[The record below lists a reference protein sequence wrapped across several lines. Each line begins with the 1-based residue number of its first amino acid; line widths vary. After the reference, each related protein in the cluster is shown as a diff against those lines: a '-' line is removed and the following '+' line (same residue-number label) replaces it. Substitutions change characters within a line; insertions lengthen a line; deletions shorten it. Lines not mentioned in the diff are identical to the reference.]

1 MQTQINVADV
11 LQALDRITG
20 GRVITGISDLSSGK
34 NPYVVVKSSNIPGK
48 EVCELPGLVF
58 GDQSKPVKKL
68 AVAMTLTESVI
79 ELAGGTEVDAI
90 VAHHPV
96 ADAASSG
103 GVPLKYYLSLYN
115 LAVFELHEAFHG
127 LHPGIP
133 FIHGHRTYKVDVAY
147 GGVPGNVI
155 FFGKALPEISTV
167 RDILERLESF
177 SGRSQ
182 EQEMLS
188 SEMDIRGCR
197 DICEA
202 VIANGPLLFNGKED
216 SPVGTVIHITPH
228 GGLTPAQLEQAVRE
242 HPDADTVICSISR
255 VRPDNPL
262 VQKAKEL
269 GLNFIVG
276 NTHALEI
283 LENGMPLAFA
293 LQSLLPGVEVVL
305 FRERVTS
312 IPLSLAGNEAIRA
325 YAREIADKYLT
336 TQKG

>member
-1 MQTQINVADV
+1 MSEQKVVADV
-11 LQALDRITG
+11 LEALDRITG
-20 GRVITGISDLSSGK
+20 GRVITHISDLTAGK
-34 NPYVVVKSSNIPGK
+34 NPYVMVKSSNIPGK
-48 EVCELPGLVF
+48 DVVELPGLVF
-58 GDQSKPVKKL
+58 GDYSRPVKKL

-79 ELAGGTEVDAI
+79 ELAGGTDVDAI
-90 VAHHPV
+90 IAHHPV

-133 FIHGHRTYKVDVAY
+133 FIHGHRTFRVEVAY

-155 FFGKALPEISTV
+155 FFGKALPDVNTV
-167 RDILERLESF
+167 GDILHRLETF
-177 SGRSQ
+177 SGRAQ
-182 EQEMLS
+182 EDELLC
-188 SEMDIRGCR
+188 SEKEIRGCAQ
-197 DICEA
+197 INET
-202 VIANGPLLFNGKED
+202 VIANGPLLFCGDEK
-216 SPVGTVIHITPH
+216 SPVGTIIHITPH

-255 VRPDNPL
+255 VRQDNPL
-262 VQKAKEL
+262 VSKAREL

-293 LQSLLPGVEVVL
+293 LQAQLPGVEVVL

-312 IPLSLAGNEAIRA
+312 TPLASAGTEAIRD
-325 YAREIADKYLT
+325 YARDIADRYLSA
-336 TQKG
+336 QKD